1 VTGLQPSVR
10 CPTVWHIL
18 TQDTAF
24 HDLGGDYYTKHDP
37 ERALRRITRQAN
49 ALGMTVRFEPIEA
62 A

>member
-1 VTGLQPSVR
+1 ALGFDDEELLAAAAESEDVGCGGHAAVALGL
-10 CPTVWHIL
+10 
-18 TQDTAF
+18 F
-24 HDLGGDYYTKHDP
+24 HDP